1 MYSLKPPFVI
11 VLDEV
16 WNDPQ
21 MKARAERVL
30 KAIPPDTHVETVSL
44 EQLPEAAQRL
54 NWHKDRRR
62 AGINPPGD
70 PGLLLGVMRW
80 DGKFKERMAAVKEV
94 WPEAP
99 GPWRAALGYDAFL
112 WCDAGMN
119 GQRPCDDIV
128 CRPAWRVHLTNGCP
142 HKCFYCGLGGIIT
155 AMMNVEE
162 YIVHLDEL
170 AQANP
175 WEKTF
180 LFEDDSEAF
189 ALEPEYGAVEDLA
202 NYMAGTPDR
211 YLLIHTKSA
220 NVDFLEHIPEA
231 ARKRIIIVWSL
242 TARTQSAILEAGSG
256 TMEQR
261 IEAARKCHEWG
272 ITTRFKFKPIV
283 PVKGWR
289 EEVSEMTRLVFEHTH
304 PDLIS
309 LFTLCWMDYA
319 DLIKLV
325 DTEML
330 DPVYLEAARQAAEEL
345 GKSRVRPFPEWVRR
359 EIYEFCLDKIRS
371 YDQNI
376 PVVICTESLSM
387 WKELGPKLKCQPDNY
402 VCGCGP
408 MATPWLKH
416 IPHSPWEVSH
426 PVGVEGYPAPY

>member
-16 WNDPQ
+16 WNDPR
-21 MKARAERVL
+21 MRARAERIL
-30 KAIPPDTHVETVSL
+30 KAVPANTHVETVSL

-54 NWHKDRRR
+54 GWHNDRRR
-62 AGINPPGD
+62 MGTDPPGD
-70 PGLLLGVMRW
+70 PALLLGVMRW
-80 DGKFKERMAAVKEV
+80 DGKFQERMAAVKEV
-94 WPEAP
+94 WPQAA
-99 GPWRAALGYDAFL
+99 GPWKAALGYDAFV
-112 WCDAGMN
+112 WFDSSMN
-119 GQRPCDDIV
+119 ELRPCDDHV
-128 CRPAWRVHLTNGCP
+128 CRPAWRIHLTNGCP
-142 HKCFYCGLGGIIT
+142 HKCFYCSLGGIIT
-155 AMMNVEE
+155 IMMNVEE
-162 YIVHLDEL
+162 YISHLHEL

-180 LFEDDSEAF
+180 LFEDDSEAL

-220 NVDFLEHIPEA
+220 NVDFLEDIPEA

-242 TARTQSAILEAGSG
+242 TARTQSTLLEAGSG

-283 PVKGWR
+283 PVRNWR
-289 EEVSEMTRLVFEHTH
+289 EELSEMIRLVFERTH
-304 PDLIS
+304 PDLIA

-325 DTEML
+325 DVEML
-330 DPVYLEAARQAAEEL
+330 DPVYLEAARQAAEEMA
-345 GKSRVRPFPEWVRR
+345 KTRVRPFPEWVRR
-359 EIYEFCLDKIRS
+359 EIYEYCIDEIRR
-371 YDQNI
+371 YDQEL
-376 PVVICTESLSM
+376 PVVICTESMAM
-387 WKELGPKLKCQPDNY
+387 WRELGPKLKCRPDNY

-416 IPHSPWEVSH
+416 IAHNPWKVSH